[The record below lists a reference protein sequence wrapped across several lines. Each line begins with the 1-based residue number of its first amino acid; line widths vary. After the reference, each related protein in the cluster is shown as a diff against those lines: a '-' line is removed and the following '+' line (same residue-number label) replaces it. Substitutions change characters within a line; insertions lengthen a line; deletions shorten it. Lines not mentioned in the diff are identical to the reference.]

1 MARQSW
7 LDEATQTPLI
17 DQYAR
22 QLGSFIEA
30 MADGKI
36 DEDEVA
42 AQEERLVRLMKELEP
57 QLDDSTHA
65 KVTEL
70 LCELTAYNLMQIFHA
85 VNQARPKVEFRG

>member
-7 LDEATQTPLI
+7 LDEATQTPMI

-22 QLGSFIEA
+22 KLGSFIEA

-36 DEDEVA
+36 DDAEMA
-42 AQEERLVRLMKELEP
+42 AQEERVAGLMKEIEP

-70 LCELTAYNLMQIFHA
+70 LCELTAYDLMQVLHA
-85 VNQARPKVEFRG
+85 VHQARPKVEFRG